1 MSPNGFFLAMAHWQL
16 GHKTEAREWYDQAV
30 QWMKKYKPIDEELR
44 HFRTEAAELFQ
55 VKDRP
60 QSETKTGPR

>member
-1 MSPNGFFLAMAHWQL
+1 MSPNGFFLALAYWQL
-16 GHKTEAREWYDQAV
+16 GHKTVARKWYDQAV
-30 QWMKKYKPIDEELR
+30 QWMKKHKPNDEELR
-44 HFRTEAAELFQ
+44 HFRTEEAELLQ